1 MTRRLLVKA
10 DETAELNQHDNVIF
24 CDVLVYAER
33 KYGTIMCDQFFF
45 KNPDWL
51 GWIRNSCKFRSC
63 RHMLY
68 QLRKPKGDEKC
79 MKEPVTQIPELRQNR
94 YHSLQIPWVAVGFV
108 PIPY

>member
-10 DETAELNQHDNVIF
+10 DETAELDQHYNVVF

-51 GWIRNSCKFRSC
+51 GWIETLANSVLADTRS
-63 RHMLY
+63 
-68 QLRKPKGDEKC
+68 
-79 MKEPVTQIPELRQNR
+79 TN
-94 YHSLQIPWVAVGFV
+94 
-108 PIPY
+108 

>member
-10 DETAELNQHDNVIF
+10 DETAELDQHYNVIF

-63 RHMLY
+63 RHVLY

-79 MKEPVTQIPELRQNR
+79 MKEPVT
-94 YHSLQIPWVAVGFV
+94 
-108 PIPY
+108 